1 MIFRLVCVGAALIAL
16 PCQAADK
23 ADAAADVQA
32 AFGNTIVSTYPDGRI
47 AKLWLKPDGTYD
59 AEGRRGGASS
69 GRWSVKGD
77 KLCMKQGRP
86 IAIPFSFCTPIV
98 HVGAGGSWSAQAV
111 TGEQIRVTVIKGGQ
125 PASG

>member
-1 MIFRLVCVGAALIAL
+1 MRVTLTVLAV
-16 PCQAADK
+16 
-23 ADAAADVQA
+23 AAAGSCLAAEAPTVDQ

-47 AKLWLKPDGTYD
+47 AKLWLKADGSYD
-59 AEGRRGGASS
+59 AQGRRGGASS